1 MPLPYVSKRLHRQIY
16 FTVVACLLAVVVVL
30 GIAAFIADRADLR
43 ESPFDTTAQLA
54 RLLVPP
60 PDAPLPETEKQI
72 ARVGE
77 QIDMDVALYG
87 ANKELITAYGP
98 VGRSP
103 RFDRFESDPD
113 DDGWKFGRRG
123 RLIMKLEDGR
133 WLVVNQRHMRPRGR
147 IFGLLI
153 FLGLIGVGI
162 GLGALPF
169 VRRLTSRL
177 QRLQKGVE
185 EMGAGD
191 LSARA
196 PVEGRDEVA
205 QLASSF
211 NEAATKIER
220 LVSANKLLLA
230 NASHELRTPLSRI
243 RLGVEMLKKKRTPE
257 REIALEKD
265 IAELDGLIEEILL
278 MSRLD
283 SNTKPKL
290 GDQVDLLALAA
301 EECAHY
307 EECEVTGRSILVDGD
322 ARLLRRMLRNLLDN
336 ASKHGSLP
344 IAVEITSGASEL
356 TLSVADNGLG
366 IAPKDREHVFEPF
379 YRSSGKQNVEGF
391 GLGLALVRQIAE
403 AHGGTVKIAE
413 DQASAMVV
421 NLPVNAVIN

>member
-1 MPLPYVSKRLHRQIY
+1 MELEKKAQD
-16 FTVVACLLAVVVVL
+16 LA
-30 GIAAFIADRADLR
+30 
-43 ESPFDTTAQLA
+43 Q
-54 RLLVPP
+54 
-60 PDAPLPETEKQI
+60 
-72 ARVGE
+72 
-77 QIDMDVALYG
+77 
-87 ANKELITAYGP
+87 
-98 VGRSP
+98 
-103 RFDRFESDPD
+103 
-113 DDGWKFGRRG
+113 
-123 RLIMKLEDGR
+123 
-133 WLVVNQRHMRPRGR
+133 
-147 IFGLLI
+147 
-153 FLGLIGVGI
+153 
-162 GLGALPF
+162 
-169 VRRLTSRL
+169 
-177 QRLQKGVE
+177 
-185 EMGAGD
+185 
-191 LSARA
+191 
-196 PVEGRDEVA
+196 
-205 QLASSF
+205 ASQYKSEF
-211 NEAATKIER
+211 
-220 LVSANKLLLA
+220 LA
-230 NASHELRTPLSRI
+230 NMSHELRTPLSRI